1 MMNRRELLGSAGAL
15 SLVPALGMAGGQ
27 VRPPVFAALLQ
38 LGSSQRGVAN
48 HRWAPVLGGAVT
60 GGAQVGR
67 VRSGRLD
74 WHVDPASGAVEA
86 KLECEIVRGDGLAFS
101 VREHAV
107 HATGV
112 GGGRVRLSAAIPG

>member
-15 SLVPALGMAGGQ
+15 SLLPALGMAGGQ
-27 VRPPVFAALLQ
+27 AQPPAFAALLQ

-48 HRWAPVLGGAVT
+48 HRWARVLGGAVT

-86 KLECEIVRGDGLAFS
+86 KLECEVVGDDGL
-101 VREHAV
+101 VYCIREHAI
-107 HATGV
+107 HAAGA
-112 GGGRVRLSAAIPG
+112 GGGRVLLSAAISG